1 MSDHLTPVEV
11 CERLIGPLPVL
22 EGIVGYRPKAGYAWK
37 RSSGVRAPG
46 DFPSVSIMRRLLTH
60 AAARQIPLTPD
71 HLIWGASAEEIEA
84 LIATQPASLAAV
96 ARAEMAARAHVEAAE

>member
-71 HLIWGASAEEIEA
+71 HLIWGASSEEIDA
-84 LIATQPASLAAV
+84 LIAKPAPDLI
-96 ARAEMAARAHVEAAE
+96 EAAE